1 MVQDYSTINKLDQF
15 EATQYIL
22 QITML
27 PIITVKA
34 TLEEKKRSYFTSK
47 DYLRHN
53 SWLISSR

>member
-34 TLEEKKRSYFTSK
+34 TLEEKKGHILHPKTT
-47 DYLRHN
+47 
-53 SWLISSR
+53 